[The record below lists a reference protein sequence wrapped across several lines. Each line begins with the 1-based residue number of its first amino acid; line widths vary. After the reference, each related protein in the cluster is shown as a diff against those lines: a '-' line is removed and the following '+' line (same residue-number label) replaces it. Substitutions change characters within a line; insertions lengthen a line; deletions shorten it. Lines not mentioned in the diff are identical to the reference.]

1 MFDAQNPMSLGKK
14 TSSFGGSPIIKLW
27 KWSAK
32 MQPNPTFIN
41 KKMLEIRRR
50 RKKKLLNSL
59 GHQFF
64 PKKKWSPN
72 ILRQLA
78 CLGRSWPA
86 APLGWCPP
94 PAPGASAAAPGGAA
108 MVLLALKNQ
117 DRSDHGE
124 LSEPS
129 RESISMCL
137 SFYGFQC
144 VYLSK
149 YLHNASYLYIFVH
162 SIIHLFAHSGLQSTL
177 PPIWARLCGYK
188 RCVSHSE

>member
-1 MFDAQNPMSLGKK
+1 MLKTLCPLVRKPQVSVDHPSSNCENDQQRCSQTQHLLLLKKCLKSGGGEKKNFSTHLG
-14 TSSFGGSPIIKLW
+14 TSFS
-27 KWSAK
+27 
-32 MQPNPTFIN
+32 
-41 KKMLEIRRR
+41 
-50 RKKKLLNSL
+50 
-59 GHQFF
+59 

>member
-1 MFDAQNPMSLGKK
+1 
-14 TSSFGGSPIIKLW
+14 
-27 KWSAK
+27 
-32 MQPNPTFIN
+32 MQPNPTFVN
-41 KKMLEIRRR
+41 VKKMLEIRRR
-50 RKKKLLNSL
+50 RKKTSQLTWAPV
-59 GHQFF
+59 FP
-64 PKKKWSPN
+64 PKKRSPN

-177 PPIWARLCGYK
+177 PPI
-188 RCVSHSE
+188 